1 MKIIIFL
8 VARLVEFLQCLL
20 VKIMRV
26 IYLSDGEHERLSA
39 LVRVVELCAV
49 DEGGDVVE
57 VDAVLPAH
65 DLVPRAVAVAHRL
78 DGQVLVQLLQRDVE
92 DQHGVRRNDAAARSW
107 KKRMSFY
114 DKMVLNHII
123 SSHCGG
129 FSPDNGHADDKD
141 AALSQI
147 LKIRCFVLDE
157 YGALFNSPTLS
168 GPSE

>member
-1 MKIIIFL
+1 MGKNDPGRENHPTYHKDIL
-8 VARLVEFLQCLL
+8 HNE
-20 VKIMRV
+20 

-65 DLVPRAVAVAHRL
+65 DLVARAVAVAHRL

-107 KKRMSFY
+107 KKR
-114 DKMVLNHII
+114 
-123 SSHCGG
+123 
-129 FSPDNGHADDKD
+129 
-141 AALSQI
+141 
-147 LKIRCFVLDE
+147 
-157 YGALFNSPTLS
+157 
-168 GPSE
+168 

>member
-1 MKIIIFL
+1 MWLTPILDGKTPNQPIRKISYN
-8 VARLVEFLQCLL
+8 E
-20 VKIMRV
+20 

-92 DQHGVRRNDAAARSW
+92 DQHGVRRDDAAARS
-107 KKRMSFY
+107 
-114 DKMVLNHII
+114 
-123 SSHCGG
+123 
-129 FSPDNGHADDKD
+129 
-141 AALSQI
+141 
-147 LKIRCFVLDE
+147 
-157 YGALFNSPTLS
+157 
-168 GPSE
+168 